1 MEGLIPFLFHAMKKQ
16 KPNNNSFRCLSDTSN
31 RSYHM
36 LVGADSVEGS
46 SHRRTRSEFQP
57 PVTVDFLDVPQPR
70 SFNNRT
76 SSLLSPVP
84 NKNGSRFAVTLQL
97 IISAIGNSDLIDCVK
112 KLLLVLMMR
121 NL

>member
-1 MEGLIPFLFHAMKKQ
+1 MEGLIPFLLHAMKKQ
-16 KPNNNSFRCLSDTSN
+16 KPHHNSFRCLSDTSN

-36 LVGADSVEGS
+36 LVGADSIEGS

-70 SFNNRT
+70 SFNNRA

-84 NKNGSRFAVTLQL
+84 YKNGSRFAATNNLQ
-97 IISAIGNSDLIDCVK
+97 GTTVDNFRHRK
-112 KLLLVLMMR
+112 F
-121 NL
+121 